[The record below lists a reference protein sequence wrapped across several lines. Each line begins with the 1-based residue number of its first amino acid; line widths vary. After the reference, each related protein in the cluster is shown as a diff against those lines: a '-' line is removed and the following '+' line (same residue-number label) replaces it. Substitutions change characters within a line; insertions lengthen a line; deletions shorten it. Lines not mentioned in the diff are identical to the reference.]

1 MTTPSPRS
9 AVPALERGLNLLQLF
24 DRAHVERGAPEIARL
39 MKLPRASVFR
49 MLQTLEAMGFVE
61 KHGANFRLGPAVLRL
76 GFEYLASLEITD
88 LARPIIEQLRDEIGC
103 AAQLVIRD
111 GRDVVVVL
119 RATSASMFASNVHVG
134 TRFPAHAT
142 VLGRSLICELDDAA
156 LTQLFPEPRLKSFS
170 PHTPKTLAELA
181 KLLAADRR
189 RGHVVSEA
197 FFETGICA
205 VAAGVRDHSGAIVA
219 AVSVTVQRPNL
230 TPRAYRDELV
240 EKVVAAATTLSHRLN
255 WRPARSAA

>member
-1 MTTPSPRS
+1 MTEPTRRS

-24 DRAHVERGAPEIARL
+24 DRRHVERGAPEIARL
-39 MKLPRASVFR
+39 LGLPRVSVFR
-49 MLQTLEAMGFVE
+49 LLQTLEAMGFLE

-88 LARPIIEQLRDEIGC
+88 LARPIVEKLRDDTGC
-103 AAQLVIRD
+103 AAQLVVRD

-142 VLGRSLICELDDAA
+142 VLGRCLICELDDEA
-156 LTQLFPEPRLKSFS
+156 LATLFPEKQLKTHSA
-170 PHTPKTLAELA
+170 HTPKTVAELSR
-181 KLLAADRR
+181 LLAADRR

-197 FFETGICA
+197 FFEAGICA
-205 VAAGVRDHSGAIVA
+205 VAAPVRDRDGRIVA
-219 AVSVTVQRPNL
+219 AVSVTAQRPNL
-230 TPRAYRDELV
+230 SPRTYRDELV
-240 EKVVAAATTLSHRLN
+240 GQVVAAAESLSRRLDWN
-255 WRPARSAA
+255 PSRSAA